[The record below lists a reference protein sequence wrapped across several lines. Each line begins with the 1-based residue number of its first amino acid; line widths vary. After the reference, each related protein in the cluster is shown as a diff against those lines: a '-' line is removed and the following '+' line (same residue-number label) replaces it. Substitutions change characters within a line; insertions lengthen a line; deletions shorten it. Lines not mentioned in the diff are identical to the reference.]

1 MLKRGMAINEIIKIL
16 VIVVFLALMVFV
28 VIVLFKGE
36 GSSVL
41 DFFKNLLRFGR
52 A

>member
-16 VIVVFLALMVFV
+16 VILVFLALMIFV
-28 VIVLFKGE
+28 IFVLFRGE
-36 GSSVL
+36 GFSIGGL
-41 DFFKNLLRFGR
+41 LKNLLRFGR